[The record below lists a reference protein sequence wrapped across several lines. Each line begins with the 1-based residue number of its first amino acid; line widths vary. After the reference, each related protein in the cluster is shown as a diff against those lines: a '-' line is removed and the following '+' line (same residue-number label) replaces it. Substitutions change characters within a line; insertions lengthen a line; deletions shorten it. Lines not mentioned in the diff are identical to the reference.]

1 MPLRLCNRPLST
13 ALWPGMVTAPGHK
26 SQRAAVTGRRS
37 RVGGWPIAIVG
48 AVLVLLAYTLR
59 YALVPFVFAA
69 VISFV
74 LEPVMDWGARHM
86 SGHRWPIATVL
97 SLLIVGWAGFTAWW
111 ISTTAFHDLAQIVS
125 GLPRTIDAV
134 ITATIGPSGVDV
146 FGARH
151 TPQQLSAAVLGGAR
165 DLLNAASILLV
176 LRFSLGTV
184 AGGIMT
190 LVLIPY
196 FLISGPRLA
205 DGMLWLIPPERRGSV
220 REMLPKL
227 VPMLRR
233 YVVGLISIVIYAAA
247 VAYIGFGLLFNVPAA
262 GVLAM
267 VVGLLEMIPVIGPI
281 TSLVLVGLSAASQG
295 TFAAIFLMLYAMA
308 LRLSIDNAVGPL
320 ALGHAA
326 RVHPVVVIF
335 SFVIGAML
343 FGIIGLLLAVPT
355 AASIKLILQHY
366 YAEPITPDEAVELT
380 SAPLR
385 RAGSRGPNA

>member
-1 MPLRLCNRPLST
+1 
-13 ALWPGMVTAPGHK
+13 MVTAPDNK
-26 SQRAAVTGRRS
+26 PQRAVVTGHRS
-37 RVGGWPIAIVG
+37 RVGGWPIAVVG

-69 VISFV
+69 VIGFV
-74 LEPVMDWGARHM
+74 LEPVVGWGTRRM
-86 SGHRWPIATVL
+86 SGHRWPIATLL
-97 SLLIVGWAGFTAWW
+97 SLLIVVWAGCTAWW
-111 ISTTAFHDLAQIVS
+111 ISTTAFHDLAEIIS
-125 GLPRTIDAV
+125 RLPRTIDAV

-146 FGARH
+146 FGVRH
-151 TPQQLSAAVLGGAR
+151 TPQQLSAAVLDGLR
-165 DLLNAASILLV
+165 DLLNAASILLALKLSV
-176 LRFSLGTV
+176 GTV

-205 DGMLWLIPPERRGSV
+205 EGMLWLIPPERRPSV

-233 YVVGLISIVIYAAA
+233 YVVGLISIVIYAAT
-247 VAYIGFGLLFNVPAA
+247 VAYVGFGLLFNVPAA
-262 GVLAM
+262 AVLAI
-267 VVGLLEMIPVIGPI
+267 VVGLLEMIPVIGPA
-281 TSLVLVGLSAASQG
+281 TSLVLVGLTAASQG
-295 TFAAIFLMLYAMA
+295 SFAAIFLMVYALA
-308 LRLSIDNAVGPL
+308 LRLSIDNLVGPL

-366 YAEPITPDEAVELT
+366 YAEPITPDEAVELM

-385 RAGSRGPNA
+385 RAGSGGPSS